1 MDETENVIKT
11 LPFQVRY
18 IRAAATEGGSLYWG
32 SDLWTG
38 LIWEKAT
45 ERPHVFSVSAL
56 NTTRS
61 SAYTWTRTDPHFPRC
76 LSFFL
81 FSSTLWNTL
90 IYIWSCLLKAVVSP
104 RCGGVGVGGRW
115 GLKGHQIYNH
125 WPQFH
130 TFSVFLAI
138 VETLTK
144 TLFSVELELRVWWN
158 ITGYRRKYRVHAAGC
173 LYLFSLLKCLR

>member
-104 RCGGVGVGGRW
+104 RCGGWGGLLGVKRSSDI
-115 GLKGHQIYNH
+115 Q
-125 WPQFH
+125 P
-130 TFSVFLAI
+130 
-138 VETLTK
+138 LTPISH
-144 TLFSVELELRVWWN
+144 LQCVPRHRGDPDENV
-158 ITGYRRKYRVHAAGC
+158 V
-173 LYLFSLLKCLR
+173 